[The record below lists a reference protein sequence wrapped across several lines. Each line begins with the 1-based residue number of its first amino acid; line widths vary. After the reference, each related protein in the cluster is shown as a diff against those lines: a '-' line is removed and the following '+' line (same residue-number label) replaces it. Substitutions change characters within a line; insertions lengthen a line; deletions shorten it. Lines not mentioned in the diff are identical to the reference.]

1 MSTNPPTYDIS
12 QTEKGWLLVIQ
23 NEHCSVMQVF
33 RSADIARDAVGRM
46 TEFFETMRTQA
57 PAARQAA

>member
-1 MSTNPPTYDIS
+1 
-12 QTEKGWLLVIQ
+12 
-23 NEHCSVMQVF
+23 MQVF

-46 TEFFETMRTQA
+46 MEFFETMRTQA